1 MLASRHGVSSQARG
15 HGSGGMTN
23 FSDVDFFSD
32 PELVADP
39 YPYYEY
45 LREQCPVTHLPRG
58 RMVAVT
64 GYDEL
69 TQVYRDSATFSAV
82 NSSLGPFPLPFDV
95 TGDDISEQIDAHRD
109 QFPMSEHLVSF
120 DPPRHTVHRA
130 LLNGLFTP
138 KRLKENE
145 QFMWRL
151 ADQLID
157 EFIADGR
164 CEFASAYGQP
174 FPLLVIA
181 DLLGVPEADHS
192 MFRELLAGKGP
203 AEDPSWAQRDED
215 GSVNMN
221 PLAYLDKWFTT
232 YISDRR
238 NTPAQDILTEMATQ
252 RFPDGSLP
260 EVVDLVRIAT
270 FLFIAGHETTARLLS
285 SALRVLAE
293 DPKLQDTLRSNRDRI
308 PNFVEEM
315 LRLESPIKSDFRLTR
330 VATTLG
336 GVELRPGTTVMLL
349 PGAANRDRRHFDC
362 PAELRV
368 DRPNARQNV
377 AFARGAHSCP
387 GGPLARIEGRVSL
400 ERILD
405 RLKEIR
411 LDETQHGPAG
421 NRRFDYVPLY
431 ILRGLEAL
439 LIEFTAT
446 S

>member
-1 MLASRHGVSSQARG
+1 
-15 HGSGGMTN
+15 
-23 FSDVDFFSD
+23 
-32 PELVADP
+32 
-39 YPYYEY
+39 
-45 LREQCPVTHLPRG
+45 
-58 RMVAVT
+58 VT

-69 TQVYRDSATFSAV
+69 GQVYRDSATFSAV
-82 NSSLGPFPLPFDV
+82 NSSLGPFPLPFEV
-95 TGDDISEQIDAHRD
+95 AGDDISEQVEAHRD

-120 DPPRHTVHRA
+120 DPPKHTAHRA

-138 KRLKENE
+138 RRLKENE
-145 QFMWRL
+145 EFMWRL

-157 EFIADGR
+157 EFASDGHA
-164 CEFASAYGQP
+164 EFASAYGQP

-181 DLLGVPEADHS
+181 DLLGVPEADHA
-192 MFRELLAGKGP
+192 MFRELLAGRGP
-203 AEDPSWAQRDED
+203 AEDPEWAQRGED

-232 YISDRR
+232 YISERR
-238 NTPAQDILTEMATQ
+238 NAPAQDILTEMATQ

-285 SALRVLAE
+285 SAMRVLAE
-293 DPKLQDTLRSNRDRI
+293 DPELQNTLRANRDRI

-315 LRLESPIKSDFRLTR
+315 LRLESPIKSDFRLAR

-336 GVELRPGTTVMLL
+336 GVAVPAGTTVMLL
-349 PGAANRDRRHFDC
+349 PGAANRDPRHFEC

-377 AFARGAHSCP
+377 AFARGVHSCP
-387 GGPLARIEGRVSL
+387 GGPLARIEGRVTID
-400 ERILD
+400 RILD
-405 RLKEIR
+405 RLKDIR
-411 LDETQHGPAG
+411 LDEARHGPPG
-421 NRRFDYVPLY
+421 DRRFDYVPLY

-439 LIEFTAT
+439 HIEFTANP
-446 S
+446 

>member
-1 MLASRHGVSSQARG
+1 MAD
-15 HGSGGMTN
+15 GGITDYSEVN
-23 FSDVDFFSD
+23 FFTD
-32 PELVADP
+32 PHVAHDP
-39 YPYYEY
+39 YPYYEH
-45 LREQCPVTHLPRG
+45 LRGQCPVAHVPSSG
-58 RMVAVT
+58 VVAVT

-69 TQVYRDSATFSAV
+69 VAVYRDSATFSAV

-95 TGDDISEQIDAHRD
+95 TGDDISEELEAHRD
-109 QFPMSEHLVSF
+109 RFPMSEHLVSF
-120 DPPRHTVHRA
+120 DPPKHTAHRA

-138 KRLKENE
+138 KRLMENE
-145 QFMWRL
+145 EFMWRL
-151 ADQLID
+151 ADRLID
-157 EFIADGR
+157 EFIADGH

-192 MFRELLAGKGP
+192 MFRELLAGNGP
-203 AEDPSWAQRDED
+203 AEDPGWVQRDGN

-232 YISDRR
+232 YITDRR
-238 NTPAQDILTEMATQ
+238 ASPQDDILTEMATQ
-252 RFPDGSLP
+252 EFPDGALP

-285 SALRVLAE
+285 SVLRVLAE
-293 DPKLQDTLRSNRDRI
+293 DTDLQDTLRRNRKLV

-330 VATTLG
+330 VATALA
-336 GVELRPGTTVMLL
+336 GVDLPAGTTMMLL
-349 PGAANRDRRHFDC
+349 PGAANRDPAHFDC

-377 AFARGAHSCP
+377 AFARGVHSCP
-387 GGPLARIEGRVSL
+387 GGPLARIEGRVTI

-405 RLKEIR
+405 RLSDIR
-411 LDETQHGPAG
+411 ISEAHHGPPDA
-421 NRRFDYVPLY
+421 RRFDYVPLY

-439 LIEFTAT
+439 HIEFGAK

>member
-1 MLASRHGVSSQARG
+1 MKDFSEV
-15 HGSGGMTN
+15 N
-23 FSDVDFFSD
+23 FFTD
-32 PELVADP
+32 PGLTADP

-45 LREQCPVTHLPRG
+45 LRAQCPVVHVPSSG
-58 RMVAVT
+58 VVAVT

-95 TGDDISEQIDAHRD
+95 ADDDDISERIELHRNE
-109 QFPMSEHLVSF
+109 FPMSEHLVSF
-120 DPPRHTVHRA
+120 DPPKHTEHRA
-130 LLNGLFTP
+130 LLNGLFTQA
-138 KRLKENE
+138 RLKENE
-145 QFMWRL
+145 EFMWRL

-157 EFIADGR
+157 EFAADGR
-164 CEFASAYGQP
+164 CDFASAYGQP

-181 DLLGVPEADHS
+181 DLLGVPEADHA

-203 AEDPSWAQRDED
+203 AEDPAWAQRDAT

-221 PLAYLDKWFTT
+221 PLAYLDKWFTA

-238 NTPAQDILTEMATQ
+238 ATPAQDILTEMATQ
-252 RFPDGSLP
+252 QFPDGSLP
-260 EVVDLVRIAT
+260 EVADLVRIAT

-293 DPKLQDTLRSNRDRI
+293 DRELQDALRGNRDRI

-330 VATTLG
+330 TATTLG
-336 GVELRPGTTVMLL
+336 GVELPAGTTVMLL
-349 PGAANRDRRHFDC
+349 PGAANRDPRHFDC

-368 DRPNARQNV
+368 DRSNARQNV

-387 GGPLARIEGRVSL
+387 GGPLARIEGRVSI

-405 RLKEIR
+405 RLIDIR
-411 LDETQHGPAG
+411 LDEAHHGPAG

-439 LIEFTAT
+439 HIEFTAK

>member
-1 MLASRHGVSSQARG
+1 MEDFSEV
-15 HGSGGMTN
+15 N
-23 FSDVDFFSD
+23 FFAD
-32 PELVADP
+32 PGLVANP
-39 YPYYEY
+39 YRYYEY
-45 LREQCPVTHLPRG
+45 LRAQCPVVHVPSSG
-58 RMVAVT
+58 VVAVT

-82 NSSLGPFPLPFDV
+82 NSSLGPFPLPFEV
-95 TGDDISEQIDAHRD
+95 AGDDISEQLEAHRD
-109 QFPMSEHLVSF
+109 EFPMSEHLVSF
-120 DPPRHTVHRA
+120 DPPRHTAHRA

-145 QFMWRL
+145 EFMWRL
-151 ADQLID
+151 ADRLID
-157 EFIADGR
+157 EFLDSSADGR

-181 DLLGVPEADHS
+181 DLLGVPEANHS
-192 MFRELLAGKGP
+192 MFRELLAGNGP
-203 AEDPSWAQRDED
+203 AEDPAWAQRGED

-238 NTPAQDILTEMATQ
+238 DTPAQDILTEMATQ

-293 DPKLQDTLRSNRDRI
+293 HPELQNALRANRDRI
-308 PNFVEEM
+308 PNFIEEI

-336 GVELRPGTTVMLL
+336 SVALPAGTTVMLL
-349 PGAANRDRRHFDC
+349 PGAANRDPRHFDC

-368 DRPNARQNV
+368 DRSNARQNV
-377 AFARGAHSCP
+377 AFARGVHSCP
-387 GGPLARIEGRVSL
+387 GGPLARIEGRVTI

-405 RLKEIR
+405 RLKDIR
-411 LDETQHGPAG
+411 LDEAWHGPPG
-421 NRRFDYVPLY
+421 DRRFDYVPLY

-439 LIEFTAT
+439 HIEFTAAR
-446 S
+446 

>member
-1 MLASRHGVSSQARG
+1 MAPAP
-15 HGSGGMTN
+15 
-23 FSDVDFFSD
+23 SDYSHVNFFSD
-32 PELVADP
+32 PGLVADP

-45 LREQCPVTHLPRG
+45 LRARCLVSHVPSSGV
-58 RMVAVT
+58 VAVT

-69 TQVYRDSATFSAV
+69 SEVYRDSATFSAV
-82 NSSLGPFPLPFDV
+82 NSSLGPFPLPFRV
-95 TGDDISEQIDAHRD
+95 IGEDISELIEANRD
-109 QFPMSEHLVSF
+109 KFPMSEHLVSF
-120 DPPRHTVHRA
+120 DPPRHTAHRA

-145 QFMWRL
+145 EFMWGL

-157 EFIADGR
+157 EFVADR
-164 CEFASAYGQP
+164 SCEFASAYGQP

-192 MFRELLAGKGP
+192 MFRQLLAGKGP
-203 AEDPSWAQRDED
+203 AEDPAWVQRDEH

-221 PLAYLDKWFTT
+221 PLAYLDKWFTA

-238 NTPAQDILTEMATQ
+238 DTPAHDILTEMATQ

-285 SALRVLAE
+285 SATRVLAE
-293 DPKLQDTLRSNRDRI
+293 DSELQDALRGNRDRI
-308 PNFVEEM
+308 PNFIEEM

-330 VATTLG
+330 TATTLG
-336 GVELRPGTTVMLL
+336 GVELPAGTTVMLL
-349 PGAANRDRRHFDC
+349 PGAANRDPRHFEC

-377 AFARGAHSCP
+377 AFARGVHSCP
-387 GGPLARIEGRVSL
+387 GGPLARIEGRVTI

-405 RLKEIR
+405 RLKDIR
-411 LDETQHGPAG
+411 LDEAWHGPPG
-421 NRRFDYVPLY
+421 DRRFEYVPLY
-431 ILRGLEAL
+431 ILRGLEEL
-439 LIEFTAT
+439 HLEFTAA

>member
-1 MLASRHGVSSQARG
+1 
-15 HGSGGMTN
+15 MTN

-32 PELVADP
+32 PRLVADP

-120 DPPRHTVHRA
+120 DPPRHTAHRA

-151 ADQLID
+151 ADRLID

-164 CEFASAYGQP
+164 CEFASTYGQP

-203 AEDPSWAQRDED
+203 AEDPSWAQCDED

-238 NTPAQDILTEMATQ
+238 DTPAQDILTEMATQ

-293 DPKLQDTLRSNRDRI
+293 DPELQDTLRSNRDRI

-315 LRLESPIKSDFRLTR
+315 LRLESPIKTDFRLTR
-330 VATTLG
+330 TATTLG
-336 GVELRPGTTVMLL
+336 GVELPAGTTVMLL
-349 PGAANRDRRHFDC
+349 PGAANRDPRHFDR

-368 DRPNARQNV
+368 NRPNARQNV

-405 RLKEIR
+405 RLKDIR
-411 LDETQHGPAG
+411 LDETQHGPPG

-431 ILRGLEAL
+431 ILRELEAL
-439 LIEFTAT
+439 HVEFTAT

>member
-1 MLASRHGVSSQARG
+1 MKDFSEV
-15 HGSGGMTN
+15 N
-23 FSDVDFFSD
+23 FFTD
-32 PELVADP
+32 PGLTADP

-45 LREQCPVTHLPRG
+45 LRAQCPVVHVPASG
-58 RMVAVT
+58 VVAVT

-95 TGDDISEQIDAHRD
+95 ADDDDISDRIELHRNE
-109 QFPMSEHLVSF
+109 FPMSEHLVSF
-120 DPPRHTVHRA
+120 DPPRHTAHRA

-145 QFMWRL
+145 EFMWRL

-157 EFIADGR
+157 EFVADGR

-181 DLLGVPEADHS
+181 DLLGVPEADHA

-203 AEDPSWAQRDED
+203 AEDPAWAQREVN

-232 YISDRR
+232 YVTDRR
-238 NTPAQDILTEMATQ
+238 TTPAQDILTEMATQ

-293 DPKLQDTLRSNRDRI
+293 DPELQDALRSNRDRI
-308 PNFVEEM
+308 PNFAEEM

-330 VATTLG
+330 TATTLG
-336 GVELRPGTTVMLL
+336 GVELPSGTTVMLL
-349 PGAANRDRRHFDC
+349 PGAANRDPRHFDC

-387 GGPLARIEGRVSL
+387 GGPLARIEGRVTI

-405 RLKEIR
+405 RLTDIR
-411 LDETQHGPAG
+411 LDEAQHGPAG
-421 NRRFDYVPLY
+421 DRHFDYVPLY

-439 LIEFTAT
+439 HIEFTEK

>member
-1 MLASRHGVSSQARG
+1 
-15 HGSGGMTN
+15 MTN

-45 LREQCPVTHLPRG
+45 LREHCPVTHLPRG

-82 NSSLGPFPLPFDV
+82 NSSLGPFPLPFDA
-95 TGDDISEQIDAHRD
+95 TGDDITEQIDAHRD

-120 DPPRHTVHRA
+120 DPPRHTAHRA

-181 DLLGVPEADHS
+181 DLLGVPEADHT

-349 PGAANRDRRHFDC
+349 PGAANRDPRHFDC

-439 LIEFTAT
+439 HIEFTAT

>member
-1 MLASRHGVSSQARG
+1 MADYSNV
-15 HGSGGMTN
+15 N
-23 FSDVDFFSD
+23 FFSD
-32 PELVADP
+32 PGLVADP
-39 YPYYEY
+39 YPFYEH
-45 LREQCPVTHLPRG
+45 LRAQCPVAHVPSSG
-58 RMVAVT
+58 VVAVT

-69 TQVYRDSATFSAV
+69 IQVYRDSATFSAV
-82 NSSLGPFPLPFDV
+82 NSSLGPFPLPFDI
-95 TGDDISEQIDAHRD
+95 TGDDISEELEAHRD
-109 QFPMSEHLVSF
+109 KFPMSEHLVSF
-120 DPPRHTVHRA
+120 DPPKHTAHRA

-145 QFMWRL
+145 EFMWRL

-157 EFIADGR
+157 EFVGDGR
-164 CEFASAYGQP
+164 CEFAAAYGQP

-192 MFRELLAGKGP
+192 MFRELLAGQGP
-203 AEDPSWAQRDED
+203 AEDQSWAE
-215 GSVNMN
+215 NMN

-238 NTPAQDILTEMATQ
+238 ESPVQDILTEMATEC
-252 RFPDGSLP
+252 FPDGSLP
-260 EVVDLVRIAT
+260 EVVDVVRIAT

-293 DPKLQDTLRSNRDRI
+293 DPELQNGLRSNRDRI

-336 GVELRPGTTVMLL
+336 GVELPAGTTVMLL
-349 PGAANRDRRHFDC
+349 PGAANRDPRHFDC
-362 PAELRV
+362 PAQLRA

-377 AFARGAHSCP
+377 AFARGVHSCP
-387 GGPLARIEGRVSL
+387 GGPLARIEGRVTI

-405 RLKEIR
+405 RFNDIR
-411 LDETQHGPAG
+411 IDEAHHGPPSD
-421 NRRFDYVPLY
+421 RRFSYVPLY
-431 ILRGLEAL
+431 ILRGLEEL
-439 LIEFTAT
+439 HIEFTAK

>member
-1 MLASRHGVSSQARG
+1 
-15 HGSGGMTN
+15 MTN

-32 PELVADP
+32 PRLVADP

-120 DPPRHTVHRA
+120 DPPRHTAHRA

-151 ADQLID
+151 ADRLID

-164 CEFASAYGQP
+164 CEFASTYGQP

-203 AEDPSWAQRDED
+203 AEDPSWAQCDED

-238 NTPAQDILTEMATQ
+238 DTPAQDILTEMATQ

-293 DPKLQDTLRSNRDRI
+293 DPELQDTLRSNRDRI

-315 LRLESPIKSDFRLTR
+315 LRLESPIKTDFRLTR
-330 VATTLG
+330 TATTLG
-336 GVELRPGTTVMLL
+336 GVELPAGTTVMLL
-349 PGAANRDRRHFDC
+349 PGAANRDPRHFDR

-368 DRPNARQNV
+368 NRPNARQNV

-405 RLKEIR
+405 RLKDIR
-411 LDETQHGPAG
+411 LDETQHGPPG

-439 LIEFTAT
+439 HVEFTAT